1 MSRWRKALIAAS
13 VGAAASTAF
22 VVTSSIPGQAE
33 TSLVATYRCE
43 GGIAGAGVDI
53 EATITPQIEAGGL
66 MNVRWGIS
74 YKGNPRFG
82 SPGFFPAGSSLDLEG
97 VVDISGA
104 WVGQLRP
111 RGGQEQGE
119 LVPGEFLELPEGL
132 SDQGSI
138 GRSGTVRFKPGA
150 LTVRF
155 TPAEGEVMVNNN
167 ASDITYEG
175 GWRRITTA
183 EEFGDHLYDLHRTRA
198 QEAKA
203 KLDFTG
209 TKVAYIARRER
220 DLGKIRVILDGNV
233 VTDPLVEPG
242 KDRSGSPMTGTASK
256 EVLWESPQ
264 LAYGPHT
271 LEIINTEEKVAYVD
285 AFRVTVSDI
294 TEPPDHDQATC
305 KLQGDPGAIDV
316 TVPGPTQDPTDPP
329 TEDPDE
335 DPTDDPDDPDD
346 DPSDEPTD
354 EDSTPP
360 EGDSIGGDHV
370 AVVPTGSSSSSSTP
384 KSSSSPTAT
393 RYYRAQVPKTPKG
406 GVDSGEAPATA
417 EGPPLGLMTSG
428 AVLMAGSVGG
438 GVLLRRRR
446 AAHAGGARR

>member
-33 TSLVATYRCE
+33 TSLVAIYRCE

-74 YKGNPRFG
+74 YKGDQRFG

-111 RGGQEQGE
+111 RGGQEQAE

-155 TPAEGEVMVNNN
+155 TPAEGEVMVNNDDTSN
-167 ASDITYEG
+167 ITYSPSWTEEG
-175 GWRRITTA
+175 TA
-183 EEFGDHLYDLHRTRA
+183 EEFGDHLFDLHTTNTQNAVAR
-198 QEAKA
+198 
-203 KLDFTG
+203 LDFTG
-209 TKVAYIARRER
+209 TKVAYIGRRER
-220 DLGKIRVILDGNV
+220 DLGKIQVKLDGET

-242 KDRSGSPMTGTASK
+242 KDRSGTPMTGTASK

-264 LAYGPHT
+264 LAYGPHF
-271 LEIINTEEKVAYVD
+271 LEIVNTEEKVAYVD

-294 TEPPDHDQATC
+294 TEPPAHDQAEC
-305 KLQGDPGAIDV
+305 ELQGDPGAIDV
-316 TVPGPTQDPTDPP
+316 TVPGPTGDPTDDP

-335 DPTDDPDDPDD
+335 DPTDDPDD

-446 AAHAGGARR
+446 AAHAGGTR

>member
-13 VGAAASTAF
+13 VGAAASTVF

-33 TSLVATYRCE
+33 TSLVATYTCI

-74 YKGNPRFG
+74 YEGPQRFG

-167 ASDITYEG
+167 DTSNITYEG

-198 QEAKA
+198 QDAKA
-203 KLDFTG
+203 RLEFTG
-209 TKVAYIARRER
+209 TNVAYIGRRER
-220 DLGKIRVILDGNV
+220 DLGKIRVLLDGKP
-233 VTDPLVEPG
+233 VTDSLVEPG
-242 KDRSGSPMTGTASK
+242 KDGSGTPMTGTASK

-271 LEIINTEEKVAYVD
+271 LEIVNTEAKVAYVD
-285 AFRVTVSDI
+285 AFRVTVSDV
-294 TEPPDHDQATC
+294 TEPPAHDQATC
-305 KLQGDPGAIDV
+305 EIQGDPGAIDV
-316 TVPGPTQDPTDPP
+316 TVPGPTEDPSDPP
-329 TEDPDE
+329 TEDP
-335 DPTDDPDDPDD
+335 TD

-360 EGDSIGGDHV
+360 GGDSIGGDHV

-406 GVDSGEAPATA
+406 GVDSGEAPVTG

-446 AAHAGGARR
+446 AVHAGGARR

>member
-33 TSLVATYRCE
+33 ASLVATYHCE

-53 EATITPQIEAGGL
+53 EARITPQIEAGGL

-74 YKGNPRFG
+74 YAGTQRFG

-104 WVGQLRP
+104 WIGQLRP

-119 LVPGEFLELPEGL
+119 LVPGEFLDLPEGL

-138 GRSGTVRFKPGA
+138 GRSGTVRFRPGA

-155 TPAEGEVMVNNN
+155 TPAEGEVTVNNDKT
-167 ASDITYEG
+167 SDIAYDG
-175 GWRRITTA
+175 GWRRRQTA
-183 EEFGDHLYDLHRTRA
+183 EEFADHLNDVHRTRTKD
-198 QEAKA
+198 AKA
-203 KLDFTG
+203 TLNFTG

-220 DLGKIRVILDGNV
+220 GLGKIQVKLDGQT

-242 KDRSGSPMTGTASK
+242 KDRNGTEMTGTASK
-256 EVLWESPQ
+256 EVLWESPE
-264 LAYGPHT
+264 LKYGPHI
-271 LEIINTEEKVAYVD
+271 LETINMEEKVAYVD

-294 TEPPDHDQATC
+294 TEPPEHDQATC
-305 KLQGDPGAIDV
+305 ELQGDPGAIDV
-316 TVPGPTQDPTDPP
+316 TVPGPTDDPSD
-329 TEDPDE
+329 
-335 DPTDDPDDPDD
+335 DPTDDPSD
-346 DPSDEPTD
+346 DPSEDPTD

-360 EGDSIGGDHV
+360 GGDSIGGDHV
-370 AVVPTGSSSSSSTP
+370 AVVPTGSSSGSSTP
-384 KSSSSPTAT
+384 KSSKPTAT
-393 RYYRAQVPKTPKG
+393 RYVRAQVPKTPKG
-406 GVDSGEAPATA
+406 GVDSGEAPIAG
-417 EGPPLGLMTSG
+417 EGPPLGLVTSG
-428 AVLMAGSVGG
+428 AVLVVGSVGG
-438 GVLLRRRR
+438 GLLLRRRR
-446 AAHAGGARR
+446 AAHAGGTGR

>member
-1 MSRWRKALIAAS
+1 VSRWRKALIAAS

-33 TSLVATYRCE
+33 TSLVATYRCID
-43 GGIAGAGVDI
+43 GIAGAGVDI

-66 MNVRWGIS
+66 MNVRWGIA

-167 ASDITYEG
+167 APDITYAG
-175 GWRRITTA
+175 DWKRRTTA
-183 EEFGDHLYDLHRTRA
+183 EEFGDHLYDLHRTRT
-198 QEAKA
+198 QDAKA
-203 KLDFTG
+203 TLNFTG

-220 DLGKIRVILDGNV
+220 GLGKIQVKLDGET

-242 KDRSGSPMTGTASK
+242 KDRDGTEMTGTASK
-256 EVLWESPQ
+256 EVLWESPE
-264 LAYGPHT
+264 LEYGPHI
-271 LEIINTEEKVAYVD
+271 LEIINTEAKVAYVD

-294 TEPPDHDQATC
+294 TEPPAHDQATC
-305 KLQGDPGAIDV
+305 ELQGDPGAIDV
-316 TVPGPTQDPTDPP
+316 TVPGPTEDPTDPP
-329 TEDPDE
+329 TEDPSE
-335 DPTDDPDDPDD
+335 DPTDDPDD

-370 AVVPTGSSSSSSTP
+370 AVVPTVSPSSSSTP

-406 GVDSGEAPATA
+406 GVDSGEAPATG
-417 EGPPLGLMTSG
+417 EEPTLGLMTSG
-428 AVLMAGSVGG
+428 AVLMVGSVGG
-438 GVLLRRRR
+438 GLLLRRRR
-446 AAHAGGARR
+446 AAHVGGAGR